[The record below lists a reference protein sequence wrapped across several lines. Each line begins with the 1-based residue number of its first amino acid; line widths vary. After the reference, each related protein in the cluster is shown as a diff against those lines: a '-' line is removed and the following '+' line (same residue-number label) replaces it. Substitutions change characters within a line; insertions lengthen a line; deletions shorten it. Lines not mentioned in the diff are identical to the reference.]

1 MLQQAGLEEIGIVQ
15 AQIFSLVHALQNHGD
30 GAGDAR
36 NIVRH
41 GFVEGGGKVVRTA
54 AAIDL
59 LDGKDVAVL
68 FLDHAHDAQ
77 RGGTA
82 LGIAHQDDLVALR
95 LAANFFQVRLHGQ
108 SHIHY
113 GTCRA
118 LHMHVRMDAVSGNA
132 KADIVRHHH
141 GIAFGGHQ
149 AFHGKALRRAFVV
162 GADGVVAHNHHIFDF
177 SVPRDEQ
184 FAGKGDRAAVYVVA
198 GIGAAHVDDVV
209 AVDGSQQVRRQ
220 ARHAGDSHLGFRVL
234 PFHEL
239 HFRIDGTVL
248 QGHLRR
254 FDGANLKGFKIYKFH
269 LGLDASG
276 TQEGRRKEYIALFH
290 RLTMHN

>member
-1 MLQQAGLEEIGIVQ
+1 LYWIEPCEI
-15 AQIFSLVHALQNHGD
+15 HGESCTY
-30 GAGDAR
+30 GAKYIRPVNETLNFVTEVKTYHKYGGYY
-36 NIVRH
+36 
-41 GFVEGGGKVVRTA
+41 GFIRPSMDE
-54 AAIDL
+54 AIYQCP
-59 LDGKDVAVL
+59 KDIL
-68 FLDHAHDAQ
+68 
-77 RGGTA
+77 
-82 LGIAHQDDLVALR
+82 
-95 LAANFFQVRLHGQ
+95 
-108 SHIHY
+108 
-113 GTCRA
+113 
-118 LHMHVRMDAVSGNA
+118 
-132 KADIVRHHH
+132 
-141 GIAFGGHQ
+141 
-149 AFHGKALRRAFVV
+149 
-162 GADGVVAHNHHIFDF
+162 
-177 SVPRDEQ
+177 
-184 FAGKGDRAAVYVVA
+184 
-198 GIGAAHVDDVV
+198 DDVV

>member
-1 MLQQAGLEEIGIVQ
+1 
-15 AQIFSLVHALQNHGD
+15 
-30 GAGDAR
+30 
-36 NIVRH
+36 
-41 GFVEGGGKVVRTA
+41 
-54 AAIDL
+54 
-59 LDGKDVAVL
+59 
-68 FLDHAHDAQ
+68 
-77 RGGTA
+77 
-82 LGIAHQDDLVALR
+82 
-95 LAANFFQVRLHGQ
+95 
-108 SHIHY
+108 
-113 GTCRA
+113 
-118 LHMHVRMDAVSGNA
+118 MDAVSGNA

-141 GIAFGGHQ
+141 GIAFGGYQ
-149 AFHGKALRRAFVV
+149 PFHGEAFRGAFIV
-162 GADGVVAHNHHIFDF
+162 GADGVVAHNYQVLDF
-177 SVPRDEQ
+177 AVPRDQEL
-184 FAGKGDRAAVYVVA
+184 AGKGDGTAVYVVA